1 METLEEESSCAVVCY
16 EILVRTFF
24 NTIFNDNIM
33 WSRYFQLTIAFR
45 LFKLCPRSHALFE
58 SRHHI

>member
-1 METLEEESSCAVVCY
+1 METLEGESSFAVVCY
-16 EILVRTFF
+16 EILVRAFF
-24 NTIFNDNIM
+24 NTIFNDIV
-33 WSRYFQLTIAFR
+33 WSRYLQLTIAFR